1 MEQVVTG
8 LVELDKKRYQVYL
21 DEEFA
26 FVLYK
31 GEIRKYKIAVGKPLA
46 QTAYQELVQEILPK
60 RAKLRAMNLLTKR
73 PYTEKKLRQKLA
85 EGKYPEEIIDVAL
98 AYVKSYGY
106 IDDEAYARDYISYH
120 MASESPLRIRQKL
133 MEKGIDG
140 DIINACLEEQD
151 EEAVRELQIRQI
163 QQLAQKK
170 NHGQFPAD
178 PRESAKVIQYLLRKG
193 YAMSLIKDAL
203 SADLLE
209 DLYK

>member
-1 MEQVVTG
+1 MERVVTG

-31 GEIRKYKIAVGKPLA
+31 GEVRKYKIVVGKPLVQA
-46 QTAYQELVQEILPK
+46 AYQELVQEVLPK

-73 PYTEKKLRQKLA
+73 PYTEKKLRQKLV
-85 EGKYPEEIIDVAL
+85 EGKYPEDIIDIAL

-140 DIINACLEEQD
+140 DTINACLEEQD
-151 EEAVRELQIRQI
+151 AEAMQKLQLRQI

-170 NHGQFPAD
+170 NHGQKPSD
-178 PRESAKVIQYLLRKG
+178 QRESAKVIQYLLRKG
-193 YAMSLIKDAL
+193 YSLSMIKAAL
-203 SADLLE
+203 SDELLE

>member
-31 GEIRKYKIAVGKPLA
+31 GEIRKYKIVVGMPLA
-46 QTAYQELVQEILPK
+46 QAVYQELVQEVLPK

-85 EGKYPEEIIDVAL
+85 EGKYPEDIIDMAL
-98 AYVKSYGY
+98 SYVKSYGY

-151 EEAVRELQIRQI
+151 EEAMREMQIRQI
-163 QQLAQKK
+163 QQLAQKRNRGK
-170 NHGQFPAD
+170 NPAD
-178 PRESAKVIQYLLRKG
+178 PQESSKVIQYLLRKG
-193 YAMSLIKDAL
+193 HPLSLITAAL
-203 SADLLE
+203 STELLE

>member
-46 QTAYQELVQEILPK
+46 QTAYQELVQEVLPK

-85 EGKYPEEIIDVAL
+85 EGKYPEGIIDIAL

-133 MEKGIDG
+133 MEKGIDS
-140 DIINACLEEQD
+140 DIINTCLEEQD

-170 NHGQFPAD
+170 NHGQIPAD
-178 PRESAKVIQYLLRKG
+178 PQKSAKVIQYLLRKG
-193 YAMSLIKDAL
+193 YALSLIKDAL

>member
-1 MEQVVTG
+1 MERVVTG

-31 GEIRKYKIAVGKPLA
+31 GEVRKYKIVVGKPLA
-46 QTAYQELVQEILPK
+46 QAAYQELVQEVLPK

-73 PYTEKKLRQKLA
+73 PYTEK
-85 EGKYPEEIIDVAL
+85 YPEDIIDIAL

-140 DIINACLEEQD
+140 DTINACLEEQD
-151 EEAVRELQIRQI
+151 AEAMQKLQLRQI

-170 NHGQFPAD
+170 NHGQKPSD
-178 PRESAKVIQYLLRKG
+178 QRESAKVIQYLLRKG
-193 YAMSLIKDAL
+193 YPMSLIKAAL
-203 SADLLE
+203 SDELLE

>member
-31 GEIRKYKIAVGKPLA
+31 GEIRKYKIEVGKPLA
-46 QTAYQELVQEILPK
+46 QAAYQELVQEVLPK

-151 EEAVRELQIRQI
+151 EDAVRELQIRQI

-178 PRESAKVIQYLLRKG
+178 PQESAKVIQYLLRKG

-209 DLYK
+209 ELYK

>member
-1 MEQVVTG
+1 MERVVTG
-8 LVELDKKRYQVYL
+8 LMELDKKRYQVYL

-31 GEIRKYKIAVGKPLA
+31 GEVRKYKIVAGKPLA
-46 QTAYQELVQEILPK
+46 QAAYQELVQEVLPK

-73 PYTEKKLRQKLA
+73 PYTEKKLRQKLV
-85 EGKYPEEIIDVAL
+85 EGKYPEDIIDIAL

-140 DIINACLEEQD
+140 DTINACLEEQD
-151 EEAVRELQIRQI
+151 AEAMQKLQLRQI

-170 NHGQFPAD
+170 NHGKKPSDQ
-178 PRESAKVIQYLLRKG
+178 RESAKVIQYLLRKG
-193 YAMSLIKDAL
+193 YSLSMIKAAL
-203 SADLLE
+203 SDELLE

>member
-31 GEIRKYKIAVGKPLA
+31 GEVRKYKIVVGKPLA
-46 QTAYQELVQEILPK
+46 QAAYQELVQEVLPK

-85 EGKYPEEIIDVAL
+85 EGKYPEDIIDIAL
-98 AYVKSYGY
+98 SYVKSYGY
-106 IDDEAYARDYISYH
+106 IDDEAYARDYIAYH
-120 MASESPLRIRQKL
+120 ITAESPLRIRQKL

-140 DIINACLEEQD
+140 DIINACMEEQD
-151 EEAVRELQIRQI
+151 EEAMRELQIHQI

-170 NHGQFPAD
+170 NHGQSPAN
-178 PRESAKVIQYLLRKG
+178 PQESAKVIQYLLRKG
-193 YAMSLIKDAL
+193 YSLSLIKAAL
-203 SADLLE
+203 SAELLE

>member
-1 MEQVVTG
+1 MERVVTG

-46 QTAYQELVQEILPK
+46 QTAYQELVQEVLPK

-85 EGKYPEEIIDVAL
+85 EGKYPEGIIDIAL

-133 MEKGIDG
+133 MEKGIDS
-140 DIINACLEEQD
+140 DIISACLEEQD
-151 EEAVRELQIRQI
+151 EDAVRELQIRQI

-170 NHGQFPAD
+170 NHGQIPAD
-178 PRESAKVIQYLLRKG
+178 PQESAKVIQYLLRKG
-193 YAMSLIKDAL
+193 YALSLIKDAL

>member
-31 GEIRKYKIAVGKPLA
+31 GEVRKYKIVVGKPLA
-46 QTAYQELVQEILPK
+46 QAAYQELVQEVLPK

-85 EGKYPEEIIDVAL
+85 EGKYPEDIIDIAL
-98 AYVKSYGY
+98 SYVKSYGY
-106 IDDEAYARDYISYH
+106 IDDEAYTRDYIAYH
-120 MASESPLRIRQKL
+120 MTAESPLRIRQKL

-140 DIINACLEEQD
+140 DIISACLEEQD
-151 EEAVRELQIRQI
+151 EEAMREMQIRQI

-170 NHGQFPAD
+170 NHGQIPAD
-178 PRESAKVIQYLLRKG
+178 PQESAKVIQYLLRKG
-193 YAMSLIKDAL
+193 YPLSLIKAAL
-203 SADLLE
+203 SAELLE

>member
-46 QTAYQELVQEILPK
+46 QAAYQELVQEVLPK

-73 PYTEKKLRQKLA
+73 PYAEKKLRQKLA
-85 EGKYPEEIIDVAL
+85 EGKYPEEIIDIAL

-106 IDDEAYARDYISYH
+106 IDDEAYARDYVSYH
-120 MASESPLRIRQKL
+120 MVSESPLRIRQKL
-133 MEKGIDG
+133 MEKGIDS

-151 EEAVRELQIRQI
+151 EEAMRELQIRQI

-170 NHGQFPAD
+170 NHGQIPAD
-178 PRESAKVIQYLLRKG
+178 PQELAKVIQYLLRKG
-193 YAMSLIKDAL
+193 YALSLIKDAL

>member
-1 MEQVVTG
+1 MEQIVTG
-8 LVELDKKRYQVYL
+8 LVELDQKRYQVYL
-21 DEEFA
+21 DEESA

-31 GEIRKYKIAVGKPLA
+31 GEVRKYKIVVGKPLA
-46 QTAYQELVQEILPK
+46 QAAYQEIVQEVLPK

-85 EGKYPEEIIDVAL
+85 EGKYPEEIIDIAL

-106 IDDEAYARDYISYH
+106 IDDEAYARDYIAYH
-120 MASESPLRIRQKL
+120 MTAESPLRIRQKL

-140 DIINACLEEQD
+140 DTINNCLEEQD
-151 EEAVRELQIRQI
+151 EEAMREMQICQI

-170 NHGQFPAD
+170 SHGQMSTE
-178 PRESAKVIQYLLRKG
+178 PRELAKVIQYLLRKG
-193 YAMSLIKDAL
+193 YAMNLIKTAL
-203 SADLLE
+203 SAEILE

>member
-21 DEEFA
+21 DEEPA

-31 GEIRKYKIAVGKPLA
+31 GEIRKYKIADGNPLA
-46 QTAYQELVQEILPK
+46 QAVYQEIMQEVLPK

-85 EGKYPEEIIDVAL
+85 EGKYPEEIIDIAL
-98 AYVKSYGY
+98 SYVKSYGY
-106 IDDEAYARDYISYH
+106 IDDEAYARDYIAYH
-120 MASESPLRIRQKL
+120 ITAESPLRIRQKL

-151 EEAVRELQIRQI
+151 EEAMRELQIRQI

-170 NHGQFPAD
+170 SHGQMPTD
-178 PRESAKVIQYLLRKG
+178 PRESAKVIQYLLRRG
-193 YAMSLIKDAL
+193 YAMNLVKAAL
-203 SADLLE
+203 STEILE

>member
-1 MEQVVTG
+1 MERVVTG

-31 GEIRKYKIAVGKPLA
+31 GEVRKYKIVVGKPLA
-46 QTAYQELVQEILPK
+46 QAAYQELVQEVLPK

-73 PYTEKKLRQKLA
+73 PYTEKKLRQKLV
-85 EGKYPEEIIDVAL
+85 EGKYPEDIIDIAL

-106 IDDEAYARDYISYH
+106 IDDEAY
-120 MASESPLRIRQKL
+120 LRIRQKL

-140 DIINACLEEQD
+140 DTINACLEEQD
-151 EEAVRELQIRQI
+151 AEAMQKLQLRQI

-170 NHGQFPAD
+170 NHGQKPSD
-178 PRESAKVIQYLLRKG
+178 QRESAKVIQYLLRKG
-193 YAMSLIKDAL
+193 YSLSMIKAAL
-203 SADLLE
+203 SDELLE